1 MHAGEERR
9 LDVQQLGAHM
19 KVEKRAMA
27 KSDEVIAVSEAMAA
41 REEQATVALTG
52 REFGEHAERVAQRK
66 TINLKLNQPLAP
78 GLRLHPRCH
87 RSDVRIDGLV
97 YSGGF
102 DRGHVAAVP

>member
-1 MHAGEERR
+1 
-9 LDVQQLGAHM
+9 
-19 KVEKRAMA
+19 MA
-27 KSDEVIAVSEAMAA
+27 RSDEALAVTEAMAA

-66 TINLKLNQPLAP
+66 TINLKINQPLAP

-87 RSDVRIDGLV
+87 RADVRIEKPSGPTT

-102 DRGHVAAVP
+102 GRGHVAAVP